1 MNIGF
6 DAKRAAQNRTG
17 LGNYSRFVIRILS
30 EKFAGNQYHLYTP
43 KPHRMPYLQEIPTL
57 KHLFLHFPPQGI
69 WSRIRSLWRV
79 WGITKDIQKDGIQI
93 FHGLSNELPLNIGTP
108 EQRKMKAGGKGC
120 KYIVTIHD
128 LIFIHTPQYYHW
140 IDRQIYNFKFRRA
153 CRCADRVIAVSE
165 YTKQEIM
172 HYYHTPES
180 KIDVVYQGCD
190 PVFSQEIEEG
200 KLQEVKA
207 RYQLPDKFVLY
218 VGSIEERKNL
228 MLVAKAMAELN
239 RRNRSQGNQ
248 GSLESQG
255 SQGSQGNQNQA
266 QNQDAAAIHVVA
278 VGRRTVYVD
287 QIQDFLKAQGIDY
300 LFHFYHQVPYADLP
314 SFYKWA
320 STFAYPSRIE
330 GFGIPLLEAISSG
343 VPAIGCTGSCLEEAG
358 GPNSIYVN
366 PDDAKG
372 MADAIL
378 RTCTDEPLRQHMIS
392 EGKKYALNFS
402 DEKLSHDLMKVYES
416 LSE

>member
-120 KYIVTIHD
+120 KYIVTVHD

-239 RRNRSQGNQ
+239 RR
-248 GSLESQG
+248 
-255 SQGSQGNQNQA
+255 
-266 QNQDAAAIHVVA
+266 AAIHVVA
-278 VGRRTVYVD
+278 VGRRTAYVD
-287 QIQDFLKAQGIDY
+287 QIQDFLKAQGIDH

-320 STFAYPSRIE
+320 SAFAYPSRIE

-378 RTCTDEPLRQHMIS
+378 RTCTDEPLRQHMIN

-402 DEKLSHDLMKVYES
+402 DEKLSHDLMKVYEN

>member
-93 FHGLSNELPLNIGTP
+93 FHGLSNELPLNIRTP

-239 RRNRSQGNQ
+239 RR
-248 GSLESQG
+248 
-255 SQGSQGNQNQA
+255 
-266 QNQDAAAIHVVA
+266 AAIHVVA
-278 VGRRTVYVD
+278 VGRRTAYVD

-378 RTCTDEPLRQHMIS
+378 RTCTDEPLRQHMIN

>member
-30 EKFAGNQYHLYTP
+30 EKFTGNQYHLYTP

-69 WSRIRSLWRV
+69 WSRLRSLWRV
-79 WGITKDIQKDGIQI
+79 WGITKDIQKDGIHI

-108 EQRKMKAGGKGC
+108 EQRKMKADGKGC
-120 KYIVTIHD
+120 KYIVTVHD

-153 CRCADRVIAVSE
+153 CLCADRVIAVSE

-228 MLVAKAMAELN
+228 MLVAKAMAKLN
-239 RRNRSQGNQ
+239 RR
-248 GSLESQG
+248 
-255 SQGSQGNQNQA
+255 
-266 QNQDAAAIHVVA
+266 AAIHVVA
-278 VGRRTVYVD
+278 VGRRTAYVD
-287 QIQDFLKAQGIDY
+287 KIQDFLKAQGIEH

-366 PDDAKG
+366 PNDVQG

-378 RTCTDEPLRQHMIS
+378 RTCTDEDLRQHMIS

-402 DEKLSHDLMKVYES
+402 DEKLSHNLMKVYEN

>member
-120 KYIVTIHD
+120 KYIVTVHD

-239 RRNRSQGNQ
+239 RR
-248 GSLESQG
+248 
-255 SQGSQGNQNQA
+255 
-266 QNQDAAAIHVVA
+266 AAIHVVA
-278 VGRRTVYVD
+278 VGRHTAYVD
-287 QIQDFLKAQGIDY
+287 QIQDFLKAQGIDH

-372 MADAIL
+372 MANAIL

-402 DEKLSHDLMKVYES
+402 DEKLSHDLMKVYEN

>member
-120 KYIVTIHD
+120 KYIVTVHD

-239 RRNRSQGNQ
+239 RR
-248 GSLESQG
+248 
-255 SQGSQGNQNQA
+255 
-266 QNQDAAAIHVVA
+266 AAIHVVA
-278 VGRRTVYVD
+278 VGRHTAYVD
-287 QIQDFLKAQGIDY
+287 QIQDFLKAQGIDH

-320 STFAYPSRIE
+320 SVFAYPSRIE

-358 GPNSIYVN
+358 GPYSIYVN

>member
-43 KPHRMPYLQEIPTL
+43 KPHRMPYFQEIPTI

-69 WSRIRSLWRV
+69 WSRLRSLWRV
-79 WGITKDIQKDGIQI
+79 WGISKDIQKDGIQI

-120 KYIVTIHD
+120 KYIVTVHD

-190 PVFSQEIEEG
+190 PVFSQEIEAG

-228 MLVAKAMAELN
+228 LLAVEAVARL
-239 RRNRSQGNQ
+239 
-248 GSLESQG
+248 
-255 SQGSQGNQNQA
+255 
-266 QNQDAAAIHVVA
+266 AARGERVHLVA
-278 VGRRTVYVD
+278 VGRRTSYLDKIERRV
-287 QIQDFLKAQGIDY
+287 AEEGIED
-300 LFHFYHQVPYADLP
+300 LFHVYHGVGYTDLP
-314 SFYKWA
+314 SFYRLA
-320 STFAYPSRIE
+320 SAFVYPSRVE
-330 GFGIPLLEAISSG
+330 GFGIPLLEAITAG

-358 GPNSIYVN
+358 GPSSLYVS
-366 PDDAKG
+366 PDDVEA
-372 MADAIL
+372 MSAAISRIMSDDAL
-378 RTCTDEPLRQHMIS
+378 RCAMIS
-392 EGKKYALNFS
+392 EG
-402 DEKLSHDLMKVYES
+402 LSYSRRFAAPTLAQDLMAVYQKVMNQS
-416 LSE
+416 

>member
-120 KYIVTIHD
+120 KYIVTLHD

-239 RRNRSQGNQ
+239 RR
-248 GSLESQG
+248 
-255 SQGSQGNQNQA
+255 
-266 QNQDAAAIHVVA
+266 AAIHVVA
-278 VGRRTVYVD
+278 VGRRTAYVD
-287 QIQDFLKAQGIDY
+287 QIQDFLKAQGIDH

-320 STFAYPSRIE
+320 SVFAYPSRIE

-402 DEKLSHDLMKVYES
+402 DEKLSHDLMKVYEN

>member
-239 RRNRSQGNQ
+239 RR
-248 GSLESQG
+248 
-255 SQGSQGNQNQA
+255 
-266 QNQDAAAIHVVA
+266 AAIHVVA
-278 VGRRTVYVD
+278 VGRRTAYVD
-287 QIQDFLKAQGIDY
+287 QIQDFLKAQGIDH

-402 DEKLSHDLMKVYES
+402 DEKLSNDLMKVYEN

>member
-120 KYIVTIHD
+120 KYIVTVHD

-239 RRNRSQGNQ
+239 RR
-248 GSLESQG
+248 
-255 SQGSQGNQNQA
+255 
-266 QNQDAAAIHVVA
+266 AAIHVVA
-278 VGRRTVYVD
+278 VGRRTAYVD
-287 QIQDFLKAQGIDY
+287 QIQDFLKAQGIDH

-372 MADAIL
+372 MANAIL

-402 DEKLSHDLMKVYES
+402 DEKLSHDLMKVYEN

>member
-239 RRNRSQGNQ
+239 RR
-248 GSLESQG
+248 
-255 SQGSQGNQNQA
+255 
-266 QNQDAAAIHVVA
+266 AAIHVVA
-278 VGRRTVYVD
+278 VGRRTAYVD
-287 QIQDFLKAQGIDY
+287 QIQDFLKAQGIDH
-300 LFHFYHQVPYADLP
+300 LFHFYYQVPYADLP

>member
-17 LGNYSRFVIRILS
+17 LGNYSRFVIRVLS

-120 KYIVTIHD
+120 KYIVTVHD

-239 RRNRSQGNQ
+239 RR
-248 GSLESQG
+248 
-255 SQGSQGNQNQA
+255 
-266 QNQDAAAIHVVA
+266 AAIHVVA
-278 VGRRTVYVD
+278 VGRRTAYVD

>member
-69 WSRIRSLWRV
+69 WSRLRSLWRV
-79 WGITKDIQKDGIQI
+79 WGITKDIQKDGIHI

-108 EQRKMKAGGKGC
+108 EQRKMKADGKGC

-228 MLVAKAMAELN
+228 ILVAKAMAKLN
-239 RRNRSQGNQ
+239 RR
-248 GSLESQG
+248 
-255 SQGSQGNQNQA
+255 
-266 QNQDAAAIHVVA
+266 AAIHVVA
-278 VGRRTVYVD
+278 VGRRTAYVD
-287 QIQDFLKAQGIDY
+287 KIQDFLKAQGIEH

-366 PDDAKG
+366 PDDAQG

-378 RTCTDEPLRQHMIS
+378 RTCTDEDLRQHMIS

-402 DEKLSHDLMKVYES
+402 DEKLSHDLMRVYEN

>member
-108 EQRKMKAGGKGC
+108 EQRKMKTGGKGC
-120 KYIVTIHD
+120 KYIVTVHD

-239 RRNRSQGNQ
+239 RR
-248 GSLESQG
+248 
-255 SQGSQGNQNQA
+255 
-266 QNQDAAAIHVVA
+266 AAIHVVA
-278 VGRRTVYVD
+278 VGRRTAYVD
-287 QIQDFLKAQGIDY
+287 QIQDFLKAQGIDH

-402 DEKLSHDLMKVYES
+402 DEKLSNDLMKVYEN

>member
-69 WSRIRSLWRV
+69 WSRLRSLWRV
-79 WGITKDIQKDGIQI
+79 WGISKDIQKDGIQI

-120 KYIVTIHD
+120 KYIVTVHD

-153 CRCADRVIAVSE
+153 CQCADRVIAVSE

-190 PVFSQEIEEG
+190 PVFSQEIEAG

-207 RYQLPDKFVLY
+207 KYQLPDKFVLY

-228 MLVAKAMAELN
+228 MLVAKAMAKLN
-239 RRNRSQGNQ
+239 RR
-248 GSLESQG
+248 
-255 SQGSQGNQNQA
+255 
-266 QNQDAAAIHVVA
+266 AAIHVVA
-278 VGRRTVYVD
+278 VGRRTAYVD
-287 QIQDFLKAQGIDY
+287 KIQDFLKAQGIEH

-366 PDDAKG
+366 PNDAQG

-378 RTCTDEPLRQHMIS
+378 RTCTDEDLRQHMIS

-402 DEKLSHDLMKVYES
+402 DEKLSHDLMKVYEN

>member
-43 KPHRMPYLQEIPTL
+43 KPHRMPYFQEIPTL

-207 RYQLPDKFVLY
+207 RYQFPDKFVLY

-239 RRNRSQGNQ
+239 RR
-248 GSLESQG
+248 
-255 SQGSQGNQNQA
+255 
-266 QNQDAAAIHVVA
+266 AAIHVVA
-278 VGRRTVYVD
+278 VGRRTAYVD
-287 QIQDFLKAQGIDY
+287 QIQDFLKAQGIDH

-314 SFYKWA
+314 AFYKWA

-402 DEKLSHDLMKVYES
+402 DEKLSHDLMKVYEN

>member
-239 RRNRSQGNQ
+239 RR
-248 GSLESQG
+248 
-255 SQGSQGNQNQA
+255 
-266 QNQDAAAIHVVA
+266 AAIHVVA
-278 VGRRTVYVD
+278 VGRRTAYVD
-287 QIQDFLKAQGIDY
+287 QIQDFLKAQGIDH

-378 RTCTDEPLRQHMIS
+378 RTCTDEPLRQYMIS

-402 DEKLSHDLMKVYES
+402 DEKLSHDLMKVYEN

>member
-57 KHLFLHFPPQGI
+57 KHLFLHIPPQGI
-69 WSRIRSLWRV
+69 WSRLRSLWRV
-79 WGITKDIQKDGIQI
+79 WGITKDIQKDGIHI

-108 EQRKMKAGGKGC
+108 EQRKMKADGKGC
-120 KYIVTIHD
+120 KYIVTVHD

-228 MLVAKAMAELN
+228 MLVAKAMAKLN
-239 RRNRSQGNQ
+239 RR
-248 GSLESQG
+248 
-255 SQGSQGNQNQA
+255 
-266 QNQDAAAIHVVA
+266 AAIHVVA
-278 VGRRTVYVD
+278 VGRRTAYVD
-287 QIQDFLKAQGIDY
+287 KIQNFLKAQGIEH

-366 PDDAKG
+366 PDDAQG

-378 RTCTDEPLRQHMIS
+378 RTCTDEDLRQHMIS

-402 DEKLSHDLMKVYES
+402 DEKLSHDLMKVYEN

>member
-120 KYIVTIHD
+120 KYIVTVHD

-239 RRNRSQGNQ
+239 RR
-248 GSLESQG
+248 
-255 SQGSQGNQNQA
+255 
-266 QNQDAAAIHVVA
+266 AAIHVVA
-278 VGRRTVYVD
+278 VGRRTAYVD
-287 QIQDFLKAQGIDY
+287 QIQDFLKAQGIDH
-300 LFHFYHQVPYADLP
+300 LFHFYYQVPYADLP

-402 DEKLSHDLMKVYES
+402 DEKLSNDLMKVYEN

>member
-30 EKFAGNQYHLYTP
+30 EKFTGNQYHLYTP

-69 WSRIRSLWRV
+69 WSRLRSLWRV
-79 WGITKDIQKDGIQI
+79 WGITKDIQKDGIHI

-108 EQRKMKAGGKGC
+108 EQRKMKADGKGC
-120 KYIVTIHD
+120 KYIVTVHD
-128 LIFIHTPQYYHW
+128 LIFTHTPQYYHW

-190 PVFSQEIEEG
+190 PVFSQKIEER

-228 MLVAKAMAELN
+228 MLVAKAMAKLN
-239 RRNRSQGNQ
+239 RR
-248 GSLESQG
+248 
-255 SQGSQGNQNQA
+255 
-266 QNQDAAAIHVVA
+266 AAIHVVA
-278 VGRRTVYVD
+278 VGRRTAYVD
-287 QIQDFLKAQGIDY
+287 KIQNFLKAQGIEH

-366 PDDAKG
+366 PDDAQG

-378 RTCTDEPLRQHMIS
+378 RTCTDEDLRQHMIS

-402 DEKLSHDLMKVYES
+402 DEKLSHDLMRVYEN

>member
-120 KYIVTIHD
+120 KYIVTVHD

-239 RRNRSQGNQ
+239 RR
-248 GSLESQG
+248 
-255 SQGSQGNQNQA
+255 
-266 QNQDAAAIHVVA
+266 AAIHVVA
-278 VGRRTVYVD
+278 VGRHTAYVD
-287 QIQDFLKAQGIDY
+287 QIQDFLKAQGIDH

-366 PDDAKG
+366 PDNVKG

-402 DEKLSHDLMKVYES
+402 DEKLSHDLMKVYEN

>member
-17 LGNYSRFVIRILS
+17 LGNYSRFVIRVLS

-108 EQRKMKAGGKGC
+108 EQRKMKAGDKGC
-120 KYIVTIHD
+120 KYIVTVHD

-239 RRNRSQGNQ
+239 RR
-248 GSLESQG
+248 
-255 SQGSQGNQNQA
+255 
-266 QNQDAAAIHVVA
+266 AAIHVVA
-278 VGRRTVYVD
+278 VGRRTAYVD
-287 QIQDFLKAQGIDY
+287 QIQDFLKAQGIDH

-402 DEKLSHDLMKVYES
+402 DEKLSHDLMKVYEN

>member
-120 KYIVTIHD
+120 KYIVTVHD

-239 RRNRSQGNQ
+239 RR
-248 GSLESQG
+248 
-255 SQGSQGNQNQA
+255 
-266 QNQDAAAIHVVA
+266 AAIHVVA
-278 VGRRTVYVD
+278 VGRRTAYVD
-287 QIQDFLKAQGIDY
+287 QIQDFLKAQGIDH

-314 SFYKWA
+314 AFYKWA

-378 RTCTDEPLRQHMIS
+378 RTCTDETLRQHMIS

-402 DEKLSHDLMKVYES
+402 DEKLSHDLMKVYEN

>member
-1 MNIGF
+1 
-6 DAKRAAQNRTG
+6 
-17 LGNYSRFVIRILS
+17 
-30 EKFAGNQYHLYTP
+30 
-43 KPHRMPYLQEIPTL
+43 
-57 KHLFLHFPPQGI
+57 
-69 WSRIRSLWRV
+69 
-79 WGITKDIQKDGIQI
+79 
-93 FHGLSNELPLNIGTP
+93 
-108 EQRKMKAGGKGC
+108 MKADGKGC
-120 KYIVTIHD
+120 KYIVTVHD

-228 MLVAKAMAELN
+228 MLVAKAMAKLN
-239 RRNRSQGNQ
+239 RR
-248 GSLESQG
+248 
-255 SQGSQGNQNQA
+255 
-266 QNQDAAAIHVVA
+266 AAIHVVA
-278 VGRRTVYVD
+278 VGRRTAYVD
-287 QIQDFLKAQGIDY
+287 KIQDFLKAQGIEH

-366 PDDAKG
+366 PDDAQG

-378 RTCTDEPLRQHMIS
+378 RTCTDEDLRQHMIS

-402 DEKLSHDLMKVYES
+402 DEKLSHDLMRVYEN

>member
-69 WSRIRSLWRV
+69 WSRLRSLWRV
-79 WGITKDIQKDGIQI
+79 WGITKDIQKDGIHI

-108 EQRKMKAGGKGC
+108 EQRKMKADGKGC

-190 PVFSQEIEEG
+190 PVFSQKIEEG

-228 MLVAKAMAELN
+228 MLVAKAMAKLN
-239 RRNRSQGNQ
+239 RR
-248 GSLESQG
+248 
-255 SQGSQGNQNQA
+255 
-266 QNQDAAAIHVVA
+266 AAIHVVA
-278 VGRRTVYVD
+278 VGRRTAYVD
-287 QIQDFLKAQGIDY
+287 KIQDFLKAQGIEH

-366 PDDAKG
+366 PDDAQG

-378 RTCTDEPLRQHMIS
+378 RTCTDEDLRQHMIS

-402 DEKLSHDLMKVYES
+402 DEKLSHDLMRVYEN

>member
-69 WSRIRSLWRV
+69 WSRLRSLWRV
-79 WGITKDIQKDGIQI
+79 WGITKDIQKDGIHI

-108 EQRKMKAGGKGC
+108 EQRKMKAGDKGC
-120 KYIVTIHD
+120 KYIVTVHD

-153 CRCADRVIAVSE
+153 CLCADRVIAVSE

-190 PVFSQEIEEG
+190 PVFSQKIEEG

-228 MLVAKAMAELN
+228 MLVAKAMAKLN
-239 RRNRSQGNQ
+239 RR
-248 GSLESQG
+248 
-255 SQGSQGNQNQA
+255 
-266 QNQDAAAIHVVA
+266 AAIHVVA
-278 VGRRTVYVD
+278 VGRRTAYVD
-287 QIQDFLKAQGIDY
+287 KIQDFLKAQGIEH

-366 PDDAKG
+366 PDDAQG

-378 RTCTDEPLRQHMIS
+378 RTCTDEDLRQHMIS

-402 DEKLSHDLMKVYES
+402 DEKLSHDLMKVYEN

>member
-30 EKFAGNQYHLYTP
+30 EKFAGNQFHLYTP

-69 WSRIRSLWRV
+69 WSRLRSLWRV
-79 WGITKDIQKDGIQI
+79 WGISKDIQKDGIQI

-108 EQRKMKAGGKGC
+108 EQRKMKTGGKGC
-120 KYIVTIHD
+120 KYIVTVHD

-153 CRCADRVIAVSE
+153 CQCADRVIAVSE

-190 PVFSQEIEEG
+190 PVFSQEIEAG

-207 RYQLPDKFVLY
+207 KYQLPDKFVLY

-239 RRNRSQGNQ
+239 RRN
-248 GSLESQG
+248 G
-255 SQGSQGNQNQA
+255 SQGIQNQA
-266 QNQDAAAIHVVA
+266 QDQAAAAIHVVA
-278 VGRRTVYVD
+278 VGRRTAYVD
-287 QIQDFLKAQGIDY
+287 KIQDFLKTQGIDH
-300 LFHFYHQVPYADLP
+300 LFHFYHQVPYEDLP
-314 SFYKWA
+314 SFYKLA
-320 STFAYPSRIE
+320 RSFTYPSRIE
-330 GFGIPLLEAISSG
+330 GFGIPLLEAITSG
-343 VPAIGCTGSCLEEAG
+343 IPTIGCTGSCLEEAG
-358 GPNSIYVN
+358 GPGGIYVN
-366 PDDAKG
+366 PDDAQS
-372 MADAIL
+372 MAEAIV
-378 RTCTDEPLRQHMIS
+378 RTCTDEQLRQDMIKA
-392 EGKKYALNFS
+392 GKAYALNFT
-402 DEKLSHDLMKVYES
+402 DEKLACDLMNTYEK
-416 LSE
+416 L

>member
-239 RRNRSQGNQ
+239 RR
-248 GSLESQG
+248 
-255 SQGSQGNQNQA
+255 
-266 QNQDAAAIHVVA
+266 AAIHVVA
-278 VGRRTVYVD
+278 VGRRTAYVD
-287 QIQDFLKAQGIDY
+287 QIQDFLKAQGIDH

-358 GPNSIYVN
+358 GPDSIYVN

>member
-108 EQRKMKAGGKGC
+108 EQRKMKTGGKGC

-165 YTKQEIM
+165 YSKQEIM

-239 RRNRSQGNQ
+239 RR
-248 GSLESQG
+248 
-255 SQGSQGNQNQA
+255 
-266 QNQDAAAIHVVA
+266 AAIHVVA
-278 VGRRTVYVD
+278 VGRRTAYVD
-287 QIQDFLKAQGIDY
+287 QIQDFLKAQGIDH

-402 DEKLSHDLMKVYES
+402 DEKLSHDLMTVYES

>member
-108 EQRKMKAGGKGC
+108 EQRKMKAGDKGC
-120 KYIVTIHD
+120 KYIVTVHD

-239 RRNRSQGNQ
+239 RR
-248 GSLESQG
+248 
-255 SQGSQGNQNQA
+255 
-266 QNQDAAAIHVVA
+266 AAIHVVA
-278 VGRRTVYVD
+278 VGRRTAYVD

-378 RTCTDEPLRQHMIS
+378 RTCTDEPLRQHMIN

>member
-120 KYIVTIHD
+120 KYIVTVHD

-239 RRNRSQGNQ
+239 RR
-248 GSLESQG
+248 
-255 SQGSQGNQNQA
+255 
-266 QNQDAAAIHVVA
+266 AAIHVVA
-278 VGRRTVYVD
+278 VGRRTAYVD
-287 QIQDFLKAQGIDY
+287 QIQDFLKAQGIDH

>member
-239 RRNRSQGNQ
+239 RR
-248 GSLESQG
+248 
-255 SQGSQGNQNQA
+255 
-266 QNQDAAAIHVVA
+266 AAIHVVA
-278 VGRRTVYVD
+278 VGRRTAYVD

-314 SFYKWA
+314 AFYKWA

-378 RTCTDEPLRQHMIS
+378 RTCTDETLRQHMIS

-402 DEKLSHDLMKVYES
+402 DEKLSHDLMKVYEN

>member
-108 EQRKMKAGGKGC
+108 EQRKMKTGGKGC
-120 KYIVTIHD
+120 KYIVTVHD

-239 RRNRSQGNQ
+239 RR
-248 GSLESQG
+248 
-255 SQGSQGNQNQA
+255 
-266 QNQDAAAIHVVA
+266 AAIHVVA
-278 VGRRTVYVD
+278 VGRRTAYVD
-287 QIQDFLKAQGIDY
+287 QIQDFLKAQGIDH

-314 SFYKWA
+314 AFYKWA

-402 DEKLSHDLMKVYES
+402 DEKLSHDLMKVYEN